1 MKYCGLLTDH
11 NGQIFIV
18 DYSLHLGNDNTTG
31 VLIVE
36 FRRLAGRHDVQIIPD
51 SVVFAN
57 P

>member
-31 VLIVE
+31 LLIVE